1 MTRRLVLIGRTF
13 IPGTSTFHMIVANDS
28 LWHPRADPNAGDEP
42 YIDGDE
48 IRKQREESKEGN
60 I

>member
-1 MTRRLVLIGRTF
+1 MRRLVAIGKTF
-13 IPGTSTFHMIVANDS
+13 IPGTSTFYMVVANDP

-48 IRKQREESKEGN
+48 IRKQREESRDDE